1 MAIVGEGREAP
12 PFAYSGDFDISF
24 ISITFAV

>member
-1 MAIVGEGREAP
+1 MAIVGEGLRAP
-12 PFAYSGDFDISF
+12 LLAYGGDFDISF